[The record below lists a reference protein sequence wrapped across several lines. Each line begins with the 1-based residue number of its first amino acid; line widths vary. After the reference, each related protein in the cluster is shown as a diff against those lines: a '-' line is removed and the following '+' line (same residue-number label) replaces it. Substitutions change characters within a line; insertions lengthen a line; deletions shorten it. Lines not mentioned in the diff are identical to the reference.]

1 MYSMSVSFF
10 ALIVI
15 FSQTNILEVVYY
27 QSIDDSNKKR
37 FESAEVITLNVP
49 LKRSF
54 CSKGP
59 GKSVLHSER
68 PTYPGSQ
75 LSEVFLLE

>member
-1 MYSMSVSFF
+1 MSMSASFF
-10 ALIVI
+10 ALIVT
-15 FSQTNILEVVYY
+15 FSQTNILEIVYY
-27 QSIDDSNKKR
+27 QSINDSNKKR
-37 FESAEVITLNVP
+37 FESAEVLILNVP

-59 GKSVLHSER
+59 GESVQHSER

-75 LSEVFLLE
+75 LSEAFLLE

>member
-1 MYSMSVSFF
+1 MSMLPSFF
-10 ALIVI
+10 ALIVT
-15 FSQTNILEVVYY
+15 FLQGNILEIVYY
-27 QSIDDSNKKR
+27 QSIDNSNKKR

-49 LKRSF
+49 LKQSF

-59 GKSVLHSER
+59 GKIVLHSEC

-75 LSEVFLLE
+75 LSKIFLLE